1 MRTSLLSV
9 LFAILLTQVAHS
21 QEVIKLWPDGA
32 IPNAIAGVQITEKS
46 EVGDGILRISNVSV
60 PTITAYLPPTSQA
73 TGAAVMI
80 CPGGGYT
87 ILASGHEGEDIA
99 RWFNE
104 MGVAAFV
111 LKYRLP
117 DEKIMTNPHEVPLMD
132 AMQGMKLIRQNAT
145 RYGIDPAKV
154 GVMGFSAGGHLASTL
169 ATHFN
174 RGTQA
179 ADGGAQARPD
189 FAILLYPVVTFGDKA
204 HTGSRDKLLGNLKT
218 SPEMIALYSNELQ
231 VTNQTPPAFLV
242 HSQDD
247 KAVPVENSVN
257 YYLACLKNGVSA
269 EMHLYPTGGH
279 GYGLRTAKYGSLNT
293 WPESCRAWLKGLGVR
308 EVQVKPAETLFSCRE
323 NTEISISPLR
333 TQQWRPLPEPVR

>member
-1 MRTSLLSV
+1 MRSKYEYSQPINALSQLMRISFLFILFTTV
-9 LFAILLTQVAHS
+9 LS
-21 QEVIKLWPDGA
+21 QTVQSQDVIKLWPDGV
-32 IPNAIAGVQITEKS
+32 IPNAIAGVQPTEKS
-46 EVGDGILRISNVSV
+46 EVDGGILRISNVSV
-60 PTITAYLPPTSQA
+60 PTITVYVPSAGQA

-99 RWFNE
+99 RWFNGIG
-104 MGVAAFV
+104 MTAFV

-117 DEKIMTNPHEVPLMD
+117 DSKFMTNPHEVPLLD

-145 RYGIDPAKV
+145 RYGIDPAKI

-179 ADGGAQARPD
+179 GDGGAQVRPD
-189 FAILLYPVVTFGDKA
+189 FTILLYPVVTFGDKA
-204 HTGSRDKLLGNLKT
+204 HTGSRDKLLGKLNT
-218 SPEMIALYSNELQ
+218 SPDLVALYSNELQ
-231 VTNQTPPAFLV
+231 VTAQTSPTFLV

-257 YYLACLKNGVSA
+257 YYLACLKNGVPA
-269 EMHLYPTGGH
+269 EMHLYPSGGH

-293 WPESCRAWLKGLGVR
+293 WPESCKAWLKGLGA
-308 EVQVKPAETLFSCRE
+308 VK
-323 NTEISISPLR
+323 
-333 TQQWRPLPEPVR
+333 